1 MKKSNLFYKIIL
13 SLTLFF
19 IIPSNIAADEKN
31 IEKKVK
37 LLTQKLRC
45 MTCQNQSIY
54 DSDSDFAVK
63 ISNIIKD
70 KFQEGKSEDE
80 IIFFLT
86 KRYGEYILFQPLFNM
101 KNLLLWGFPFILLA
115 ISIIFFAIR
124 IKKRTS

>member
-101 KNLLLWGFPFILLA
+101 KNLLLWGFPFILLV

>member
-13 SLTLFF
+13 SLALFF
-19 IIPSNIAADEKN
+19 IIPSNIVADEEN

-37 LLTQKLRC
+37 ILTQKLRC

-70 KFQEGKSEDE
+70 KFQEGKNEDE

>member
-1 MKKSNLFYKIIL
+1 MKLRNSFKFLFFLFFLFL
-13 SLTLFF
+13 SYSSAGKDSIDDRVKKLTL
-19 IIPSNIAADEKN
+19 E
-31 IEKKVK
+31 
-37 LLTQKLRC
+37 LRC

-70 KFQEGKSEDE
+70 KFQEGKNEDE